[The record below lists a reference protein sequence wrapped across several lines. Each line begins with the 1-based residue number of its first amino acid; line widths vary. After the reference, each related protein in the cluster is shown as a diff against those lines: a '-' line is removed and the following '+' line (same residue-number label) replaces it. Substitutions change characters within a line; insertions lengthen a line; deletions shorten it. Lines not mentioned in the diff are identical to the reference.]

1 MVRTNVPPMSLV
13 PAVRRIVREVDP
25 DLLLTRVAA
34 MEDVVNDSMARARL
48 MMLLMFVGAGT
59 ALLLGVIGIY
69 GVLSYTV
76 RQRTSEL
83 GVRIALGA
91 TPGHVV
97 SMVVRQGALMS
108 FAGIAIGL
116 VAAFTLTRFLGSLL
130 YEVSPSDPVAF
141 TSMAVLLLVVALA
154 ASYLPARRA
163 GRIDPVRALKGE

>member
-1 MVRTNVPPMSLV
+1 MSLV
-13 PAVRRIVREVDP
+13 PAVRRVVREVDP
-25 DLLLTRVAA
+25 SLLLTRVAA
-34 MEDVVNDSMARARL
+34 MEDVINDSMARARL
-48 MMLLMFVGAGT
+48 TMLLLFVGAGT
-59 ALLLGVIGIY
+59 ALFLGVIGIY

-97 SMVVRQGALMS
+97 SMVVRQGALLS
-108 FAGIAIGL
+108 FAGIAMGL
-116 VAAFTLTRFLGSLL
+116 VAAFTLTRFLDSLL

-141 TSMAVLLLVVALA
+141 ISMAVLLLVVALA

-163 GRIDPVRALKGE
+163 GRIDPVRALKTD